1 MQSRCVGP
9 WNGSKATLPIASS
22 PFDLALDE
30 ELTITHRTPQG
41 SILGPMSFGWYMKN
55 LPYTVKS
62 CSIESYVDD
71 TKIHLS
77 FSSKDTDSCLTKIT
91 EDFRHTAGWCCSD
104 QILINPSKTKLILF
118 GTKPLLSRAKEVI
131 PFLGQFLIPVTLSQ
145 RLGHY
150 TTLKPLFHWPCQW
163 SDLVTST
170 CCARLIGSG
179 TYLLNPYF

>member
-1 MQSRCVGP
+1 
-9 WNGSKATLPIASS
+9 
-22 PFDLALDE
+22 
-30 ELTITHRTPQG
+30 
-41 SILGPMSFGWYMKN
+41 MKN

-62 CSIESYVDD
+62 CSIESYVYD

-91 EDFRHTAGWCCSD
+91 EDFRHTD

-150 TTLKPLFHWPCQW
+150 TTLKPLFH
-163 SDLVTST
+163 
-170 CCARLIGSG
+170 
-179 TYLLNPYF
+179 

>member
-1 MQSRCVGP
+1 
-9 WNGSKATLPIASS
+9 
-22 PFDLALDE
+22 
-30 ELTITHRTPQG
+30 
-41 SILGPMSFGWYMKN
+41 MKN

-145 RLGHY
+145 RLGITIHSN
-150 TTLKPLFHWPCQW
+150 LSFIDHVN
-163 SDLVTST
+163 DLTSS
-170 CCARLIGSG
+170 LPHVV
-179 TYLLNPYF
+179 LD